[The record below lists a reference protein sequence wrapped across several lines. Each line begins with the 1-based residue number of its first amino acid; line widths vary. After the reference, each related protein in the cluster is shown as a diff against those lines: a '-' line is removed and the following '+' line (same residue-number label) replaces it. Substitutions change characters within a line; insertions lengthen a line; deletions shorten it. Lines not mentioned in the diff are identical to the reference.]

1 MVIRRKCFQ
10 SISWG
15 TDWATIIVHHENPR
29 KKCSMKQ
36 SDDKPG
42 FVSLACGPIPYIY
55 NIGAKWREANH
66 LSTRHVAVSL
76 YRSTLRRSLPVG
88 EASSGS
94 PSAIGLLELSTSEV
108 HAPQCHHVGGGLLHT
123 PSHPYSSSVPPRER
137 RERWAVIFFCTT
149 QLSRTASR

>member
-1 MVIRRKCFQ
+1 MEGGQ
-10 SISWG
+10 SFIY
-15 TDWATIIVHHENPR
+15 APR
-29 KKCSMKQ
+29 HR
-36 SDDKPG
+36 
-42 FVSLACGPIPYIY
+42 VA
-55 NIGAKWREANH
+55 
-66 LSTRHVAVSL
+66 LSFYPPTEPPRG
-76 YRSTLRRSLPVG
+76 G

>member
-15 TDWATIIVHHENPR
+15 IDWAAIIVHHENPR

-88 EASSGS
+88 GKHRAGRPL
-94 PSAIGLLELSTSEV
+94 PSVYLNFQHPRCTPHSVTTWAVVSYTHLLTLT
-108 HAPQCHHVGGGLLHT
+108 HRPF
-123 PSHPYSSSVPPRER
+123 PRR
-137 RERWAVIFFCTT
+137 GKERWAVIFFCTT